1 MIIPIIRR
9 RESKIMSKLAEQV
22 TLREVATTYEGL
34 RAQASLLG
42 IVGRGAM
49 RKPQLIEA
57 VTDALNALHTDYEA
71 ARQDVEA
78 QRREAGMVP
87 APEVLHIEVHPDVA
101 TVIKA
106 ALEYNGTRTTG
117 RRGASL
123 LMTREGRKDYP
134 ASSRARMR
142 KAKRRGRK

>member
-1 MIIPIIRR
+1 
-9 RESKIMSKLAEQV
+9 MSKLAERV
-22 TLREVATTYEGL
+22 TLQEVASTYEGL

-42 IVGRGAM
+42 IAGRGRM

-57 VTDALNALHTDYEA
+57 VTDALKTLHTDYEA

-78 QRREAGMVP
+78 QRQEAFQPP

-101 TVIKA
+101 AVIRA
-106 ALEYNGTRTTG
+106 ALTDNGTRTRG